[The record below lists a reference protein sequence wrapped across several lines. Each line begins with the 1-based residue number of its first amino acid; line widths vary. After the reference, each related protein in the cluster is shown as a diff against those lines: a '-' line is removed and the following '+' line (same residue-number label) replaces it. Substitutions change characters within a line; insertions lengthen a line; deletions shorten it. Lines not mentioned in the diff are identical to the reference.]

1 MLTEECCRCPPE
13 AYGSQTQ
20 QLNIEHRPPSYART
34 LARTHSASKRA
45 SKQAN
50 TNSTTR
56 THKHTQKHKRHMY
69 TDSDEG
75 RATQEQGPPCH
86 SERGNYPI
94 QNLKHLQPCSSK
106 VARLSSPPPRQSVAR
121 STHPGRPD
129 RTALPPET
137 KTEVSLRNAGAR
149 QDPVVKIPDI
159 IGTGCTI
166 SQWWDGTRAR

>member
-20 QLNIEHRPPSYART
+20 QLNIEYRPPSYART

-50 TNSTTR
+50 TNSTQEHTNTR
-56 THKHTQKHKRHMY
+56 KNTNGTCTLTQTK
-69 TDSDEG
+69 EG
-75 RATQEQGPPCH
+75 RLREQGPPCH

-94 QNLKHLQPCSSK
+94 QNLRHLQPCSSK

-149 QDPVVKIPDI
+149 QDPVVKTPDI